1 MKSEGLARAIL
12 IYHVNFTMGTVFFSK
27 ASVKKEGG
35 GGGVLRSAFHSP
47 HVGEDSSCNVPT
59 RKSKCDVPCFLLN
72 LVLGEPW

>member
-35 GGGVLRSAFHSP
+35 GVGVLCSVFR
-47 HVGEDSSCNVPT
+47 
-59 RKSKCDVPCFLLN
+59 N
-72 LVLGEPW
+72 LHI

>member
-35 GGGVLRSAFHSP
+35 RGWSTVQCVSKRTYLRRF
-47 HVGEDSSCNVPT
+47 
-59 RKSKCDVPCFLLN
+59 RL
-72 LVLGEPW
+72 